1 MTATAIPIA
10 MLQQSGRSGMAQRP
24 SAVGL
29 NGMQILRRDPAQD
42 RRSGRKAAIGL
53 QVSFA

>member
-1 MTATAIPIA
+1 V
-10 MLQQSGRSGMAQRP
+10 AQRP

-42 RRSGRKAAIGL
+42 RRGGRIADCDVAAL
-53 QVSFA
+53 QLQKMA